1 MRTKWLL
8 LPLMALSLAG
18 CNNENKDEGAPYEI
32 SAKNFPDDGFRD
44 YIRAYFDLDGD
55 GWLSEEELQNA
66 KQIAINLDDKYYDN
80 AAIPF
85 DLSSL
90 KGIEHFEN
98 LVYFGY
104 NYGGGMEVLAD
115 EVLDLTKNR
124 SLTFVELICMGD
136 SVRLDL
142 HGLSSLRV
150 LNLGKIVNSP
160 LAGMGG
166 SPSYDNED
174 MRDYCRGF
182 YRIDVSD
189 CPSLQEICLRSQPSS
204 IQHQYLDA
212 SGCVSLK
219 KAEYRIVR
227 ISCAANFAGCKS
239 LESLDFSN
247 APWMVALD
255 LSDCEALKEMTL
267 PYSTSDYDFDAMGI
281 PTNDRFNLDVMPEG
295 FDLSRAS
302 NWQGARIEGNTLVF
316 TGEIFEDRFG
326 GRTYYCTYDYD
337 TRCPNPAFSKVTV
350 RLRYIN
356 FNE

>member
-1 MRTKWLL
+1 ML

-55 GWLSEEELQNA
+55 GWLSKEELQNA
-66 KQIAINLDDKYYDN
+66 KQIAINLDDNNN

-104 NYGGGMEVLAD
+104 RHSHLEVLAD

-124 SLTFVELICMGD
+124 SLTFVELICRVD
-136 SVRLDL
+136 SMRLDL
-142 HGLSSLRV
+142 HGLPSLRV

-160 LAGMGG
+160 IAGIDG
-166 SPSYDNED
+166 SPSYDEG
-174 MRDYCRGF
+174 DYCDGF

-189 CPSLQEICLRSQPSS
+189 CPSLQEIYLRSYYNSS
-204 IQHQYLDA
+204 YNSNRHQYLDA

-219 KAEYRIVR
+219 KAEYRTTVL

-247 APWMVALD
+247 AFGMVALD

-267 PYSTSDYDFDAMGI
+267 PYSTSDYDFDVMGI
-281 PTNDRFNLDVMPEG
+281 PTNDRFNLDLMPEG

-316 TGEIFEDRFG
+316 TGEIFED
-326 GRTYYCTYDYD
+326 GRRRIYYCTYDYD

-350 RLRYIN
+350 RLRY
-356 FNE
+356 FNELK

>member
-1 MRTKWLL
+1 MRIKWLL

-55 GWLSEEELQNA
+55 GWLSKEELQNA
-66 KQIAINLDDKYYDN
+66 KQIAINLDDNNN

-104 NYGGGMEVLAD
+104 RHRHLEVLAD

-124 SLTFVELICMGD
+124 TLTFVELICRVD
-136 SVRLDL
+136 SMRLDL
-142 HGLSSLRV
+142 HGLPSLRV

-160 LAGMGG
+160 IAGIDG
-166 SPSYDNED
+166 SPSYDEG
-174 MRDYCRGF
+174 DYCDGF

-189 CPSLQEICLRSQPSS
+189 CPSLQEICLRSYYNSS
-204 IQHQYLDA
+204 YNSNRHQYLDA

-219 KAEYRIVR
+219 KAEYWAIR

-247 APWMVALD
+247 ALGMVALD

-267 PYSTSDYDFDAMGI
+267 PYSTSDYDFDVMGI
-281 PTNDRFNLDVMPEG
+281 PTNDRFNLDLMPEG

-316 TGEIFEDRFG
+316 TGEIFED
-326 GRTYYCTYDYD
+326 GRRRIYYCTYDYD

-350 RLRYIN
+350 RLRY
-356 FNE
+356 FNELK

>member
-55 GWLSEEELQNA
+55 GWLSKEELQNA
-66 KQIAINLDDKYYDN
+66 KQIAINLDDNNN

-104 NYGGGMEVLAD
+104 RYRYMEVLAD

-124 SLTFVELICMGD
+124 SLTFVELICTGD

-142 HGLSSLRV
+142 HGLPSLRV

-160 LAGMGG
+160 LAGMDG
-166 SPSYDNED
+166 SPSYDYA
-174 MRDYCRGF
+174 DYCRGF

-189 CPSLQEICLRSQPSS
+189 CPSLQEIYLCSKYNSNR
-204 IQHQYLDA
+204 HQYLDA

-219 KAEYRIVR
+219 KAEYRNVR

-247 APWMVALD
+247 DLWMVALD

-267 PYSTSDYDFDAMGI
+267 PYSSTTDYDFDVRVI

-316 TGEIFEDRFG
+316 TGEIFEDRS
-326 GRTYYCTYDYD
+326 GRRIYYCTYDYD

-350 RLRYIN
+350 RLGYT
-356 FNE
+356 NE